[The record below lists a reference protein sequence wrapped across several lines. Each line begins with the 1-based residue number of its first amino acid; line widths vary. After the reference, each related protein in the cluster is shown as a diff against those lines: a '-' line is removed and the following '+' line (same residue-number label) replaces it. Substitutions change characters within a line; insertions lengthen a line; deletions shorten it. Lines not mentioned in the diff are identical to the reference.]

1 MTLPKKST
9 IVMSSFD
16 KCAWFKTKKNRAK
29 SRLEFIYN
37 CILYA
42 KSIKSAMTML
52 STTNI
57 WSQDMPGEPN
67 RGDKK
72 PKKPAS
78 NKQSTRKTSKA
89 TKPSYKK

>member
-1 MTLPKKST
+1 MLIT
-9 IVMSSFD
+9 D

-29 SRLEFIYN
+29 NRLEIIYN
-37 CILYA
+37 CILSA

-52 STTNI
+52 SQINI
-57 WSQDMPGEPN
+57 GSQDMPGEPN

-72 PKKPAS
+72 PKKPAL
-78 NKQSTRKTSKA
+78 NKPSTRKTSNA

>member
-1 MTLPKKST
+1 
-9 IVMSSFD
+9 MSNFD

-29 SRLEFIYN
+29 SRLEFIYD
-37 CILYA
+37 CILSA

-57 WSQDMPGEPN
+57 GSQDMPGGPK
-67 RGDKK
+67 RTDPVKK
-72 PKKPAS
+72 TIKP
-78 NKQSTRKTSKA
+78 TSKKSKKVST